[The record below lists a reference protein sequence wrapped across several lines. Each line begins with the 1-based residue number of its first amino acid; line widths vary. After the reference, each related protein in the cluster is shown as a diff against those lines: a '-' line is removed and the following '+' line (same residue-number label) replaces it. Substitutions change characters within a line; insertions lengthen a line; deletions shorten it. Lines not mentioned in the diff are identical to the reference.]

1 MWLIRW
7 FGESIKLEKDLVAMN
22 KKKVLMVH
30 NFYQIGGGEH
40 TVFKNEV
47 ELLREN
53 GHEVIEYTRSN
64 DELKTSKLKLVLLPL
79 TTIWSWKTFWEVRRI
94 IKKEK
99 IDIVH
104 CHNTF
109 PLISPSVYYAARSMN
124 VPVIQTIHNFRFLCP
139 NGSFFCD
146 GKVCEKCYKKN
157 SFKDAIKNNCYRN
170 SKIQTLVVVAMLK
183 FHRCIG
189 TYKKISYIFLT
200 DFNRRKFDKL
210 IDINSDQVFIK
221 PNFVKEV
228 KTIDYKE
235 DKVFVYASRLEENK
249 GLKLLIKYW
258 KNLSEDYV
266 LHIYGDGPLKE
277 YVEGN
282 ASANIIYM
290 GFKEQD
296 EIFKDLSGAM
306 AMVFPSIWYEGFP
319 MIIAESMAL
328 GCPVLSSNIG
338 NVGDIVYSSG
348 GGVVFNPYNQDSFN
362 AAIKDIELNNMTYR
376 EAARTCYKSI
386 LNKYENLANLEDIY
400 EKGGGI
406 DDYTFIYAGRL
417 DTGKGIFELIKLWK
431 TLPAKYVLD
440 IFGDGEAKERV
451 SELVKTEDN
460 IVLHG
465 FINQEELF
473 TRMKKSVALVTPYI
487 WYEGFPMN
495 IAECISMGVP
505 VVSSNEGNAA
515 DIVSN
520 SKAGV
525 LFDVNNPKEL
535 RNALDDVISN
545 RELYGNNAIEYYKNH
560 LAEEINYSEL
570 IEIYDKT
577 KPIK

>member
-1 MWLIRW
+1 M
-7 FGESIKLEKDLVAMN
+7 D

-64 DELKTSKLKLVLLPL
+64 DELKSSKLKLVLLPL

>member
-7 FGESIKLEKDLVAMN
+7 FGESIKLEKDLVTMD

-146 GKVCEKCYKKN
+146 GKVCEKCYEKN

-170 SKIQTLVVVAMLK
+170 SKIQTLVLVAMLK

-200 DFNRRKFDKL
+200 NFNRRKFDKL
-210 IDINSDQVFIK
+210 IEINSDQIFIK
-221 PNFVKEV
+221 ENYVKSGGTKYHPSNKRV
-228 KTIDYKE
+228 Y
-235 DKVFVYASRLEENK
+235 VFAGRLDSGKGILNLVRMWKQLDREN
-249 GLKLLIKYW
+249 
-258 KNLSEDYV
+258 E
-266 LHIYGDGPLKE
+266 LHIYGNGETELEIKKE
-277 YVEGN
+277 ITG
-282 ASANIIYM
+282 SDNIKLF
-290 GFKEQD
+290 GFQ
-296 EIFKDLSGAM
+296 
-306 AMVFPSIWYEGFP
+306 PQT
-319 MIIAESMAL
+319 
-328 GCPVLSSNIG
+328 
-338 NVGDIVYSSG
+338 
-348 GGVVFNPYNQDSFN
+348 VVF
-362 AAIKDIELNNMTYR
+362 
-376 EAARTCYKSI
+376 
-386 LNKYENLANLEDIY
+386 
-400 EKGGGI
+400 
-406 DDYTFIYAGRL
+406 DDLTRSTA
-417 DTGKGIFELIKLWK
+417 LI
-431 TLPAKYVLD
+431 
-440 IFGDGEAKERV
+440 
-451 SELVKTEDN
+451 
-460 IVLHG
+460 
-465 FINQEELF
+465 
-473 TRMKKSVALVTPYI
+473 TPYI

-495 IAECISMGVP
+495 IAECFSMGVP
-505 VVSSNEGNAA
+505 VVSSNRGNAA
-515 DIVSN
+515 DVVLKANAGTIFDIN
-520 SKAGV
+520 SLYSLK
-525 LFDVNNPKEL
+525 
-535 RNALDDVISN
+535 NALDDVYKN
-545 RELYGNNAIEYYKNH
+545 REYYS
-560 LAEEINYSEL
+560 INGTAFYYRNLCENENYKRIL
-570 IEIYDKT
+570 DIYDKSRV
-577 KPIK
+577 IK

>member
-1 MWLIRW
+1 M
-7 FGESIKLEKDLVAMN
+7 D

-53 GHEVIEYTRSN
+53 GHEVVEYTRSN

-139 NGSFFCD
+139 NGSFFCN
-146 GKVCEKCYKKN
+146 GKVCEKCYEKN

-170 SKIQTLVVVAMLK
+170 SKIQTLVLVSMLK

-221 PNFVKEV
+221 PNFVKEI
-228 KTIDYKE
+228 KTIDCKE

-296 EIFKDLSGAM
+296 EIFKDLSGAK
-306 AMVFPSIWYEGFP
+306 AMVFPSIWYE
-319 MIIAESMAL
+319 
-328 GCPVLSSNIG
+328 
-338 NVGDIVYSSG
+338 
-348 GGVVFNPYNQDSFN
+348 
-362 AAIKDIELNNMTYR
+362 
-376 EAARTCYKSI
+376 
-386 LNKYENLANLEDIY
+386 
-400 EKGGGI
+400 
-406 DDYTFIYAGRL
+406 
-417 DTGKGIFELIKLWK
+417 
-431 TLPAKYVLD
+431 
-440 IFGDGEAKERV
+440 
-451 SELVKTEDN
+451 
-460 IVLHG
+460 
-465 FINQEELF
+465 
-473 TRMKKSVALVTPYI
+473 
-487 WYEGFPMN
+487 
-495 IAECISMGVP
+495 
-505 VVSSNEGNAA
+505 
-515 DIVSN
+515 
-520 SKAGV
+520 
-525 LFDVNNPKEL
+525 
-535 RNALDDVISN
+535 
-545 RELYGNNAIEYYKNH
+545 
-560 LAEEINYSEL
+560 
-570 IEIYDKT
+570 
-577 KPIK
+577 